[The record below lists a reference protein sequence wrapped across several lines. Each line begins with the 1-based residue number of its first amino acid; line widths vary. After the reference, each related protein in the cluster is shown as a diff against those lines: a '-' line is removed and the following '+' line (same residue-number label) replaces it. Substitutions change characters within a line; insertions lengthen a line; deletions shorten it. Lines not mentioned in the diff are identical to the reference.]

1 MTYFIVLI
9 LIGIN
14 ILFLL
19 YNPKKLDEIRKEIT
33 YNKIKVL
40 KKDLIILNVLTIG
53 ANLIYIIISL
63 ITGDGNSNL
72 LVDIVSVVGEVVTL
86 ALVLISKS
94 YKTNYILKARRSRM
108 SMVLGLL
115 LVMIIVGDRQ
125 VTNNNITPIILIV
138 CFILGIVLT
147 AKDVLISFKIKDKV
161 IKSNIEYFTIVA
173 FLVMVLIY
181 INIPFSYVAFVIL
194 SVLLVLV
201 YLNKIKKIST
211 EKSKLKK
218 IIEINEKPGNE
229 YILEFYKDLMNTEEL
244 IQYVL
249 VFIVALVLNIVININ
264 YIYISMYLI
273 LVVVNIRMSSYKRQ
287 LKMHQGIEKEQSKR
301 YQPLDNIKFN
311 TIDQNELL
319 LLNED
324 FLKVY
329 YIKDNL
335 IYMSEIILYNVQ
347 ENELDNIKLYINTSN
362 NNDYVFMVG
371 DLYE

>member
-94 YKTNYILKARRSRM
+94 YKTNYILKSRRSRM
-108 SMVLGLL
+108 SMVIGLL

-138 CFILGIVLT
+138 CFILGIILT

-311 TIDQNELL
+311 TIDQNEFL

>member
-19 YNPKKLDEIRKEIT
+19 YNPKKLDEIRKEIA